1 MYPMIARGALLSFG
15 LWIIFLAFV
24 RVAVIPPE
32 SCGIESEERIAEA
45 ARAAAAWMTRNQN
58 EDGSYVYLYYKE
70 SGETPN
76 EYNEVRHAGVTMALY
91 QAAGRL
97 GDREALA
104 TADDALAWME
114 DHLVRH
120 NDWAALAAGFRADQP
135 PLGASALMTV
145 SLAERR
151 LATGDTQYDGL
162 MREVG
167 RYLAALQ
174 RDDGG
179 FHVAWRIGADAPDT
193 VGTSRFY
200 PGEALWALALLH
212 EAFPGEGWDEHAR
225 DALQFVTTLRD
236 DVEDVPFAPLADQW
250 AAYGLAEMV
259 EWGLTDQ
266 QIDYARD
273 LAGRFGL
280 LVRTASQREGSWYG
294 SLVRGEDARG
304 SGIGTWAEGLA
315 GLWRVAAQDER
326 LADIKDKT
334 EERLH
339 CVAGILTDRQF
350 DADEAAAY
358 AAPGLVEG
366 AWFHEGETRMDDQ
379 QHAFSG
385 ITYALDA
392 LAEHEMREPEET
404 LR

>member
-1 MYPMIARGALLSFG
+1 MIARGTLLSFG
-15 LWIIFLAFV
+15 LWIILLALV
-24 RVAVIPPE
+24 RVAVTPPE
-32 SCGIESEERIAEA
+32 SCGIESEEHIAGA
-45 ARAAAAWMTRNQN
+45 AVSAAAWMTRNQN
-58 EDGSYVYLYYKE
+58 ADGSYVYLYHKE
-70 SGETPN
+70 SDTVPVA
-76 EYNEVRHAGVTMALY
+76 YNEVRHAGVTMSLY

-104 TADDALAWME
+104 TADDGLAWME
-114 DHLVRH
+114 ENLVRH
-120 NDWAALAAGFRADQP
+120 NDWAALTVSGRTNQP
-135 PLGASALMTV
+135 ALGASALMV
-145 SLAERR
+145 ISMAERR
-151 LATGDTQYDGL
+151 LATAETQYDNL

-167 RYLAALQ
+167 RYLTALQ

-179 FHVAWRIGADAPDT
+179 FHVAWQIDTDTPNT

-200 PGEALWALALLH
+200 PGEALWALSLLH
-212 EAFPGEGWDEHAR
+212 EAFPGEGWDAHAR
-225 DALQFVTTLRD
+225 DALNFITTLRD
-236 DVEDVPFAPLADQW
+236 DVEDVDFPPLADQW

-294 SLVRGEDARG
+294 GLLRGEDARG
-304 SGIGTWAEGLA
+304 SGVGTWAEGLA
-315 GLWRVAAQDER
+315 GLWRVAAHDDR

-339 CVAGILTDRQF
+339 CIAGILADRQF
-350 DADEAAAY
+350 DAEEAADY
-358 AAPGLVEG
+358 GTPGLVEG

-392 LAEHEMREPEET
+392 LAEHRMREPEET
-404 LR
+404 LQ

>member
-1 MYPMIARGALLSFG
+1 MIARATLLSFG
-15 LWIIFLAFV
+15 LWIVLLAFV

-32 SCGIESEERIAEA
+32 TCGIESEERIAESA
-45 ARAAAAWMTRNQN
+45 VAAAAWMTRNQN
-58 EDGSYVYLYYKE
+58 VDGSYVYLYYTE
-70 SGETPN
+70 SDTIPDA
-76 EYNEVRHAGVTMALY
+76 YNEVRHAGVTMSLY

-97 GDREALA
+97 SDREALA
-104 TADDALAWME
+104 TADDALKWME
-114 DHLVRH
+114 ENLVRH
-120 NDWAALAAGFRADQP
+120 DDWAALALDHRKGQP
-135 PLGASALMTV
+135 PLGASALMV
-145 SLAERR
+145 IAMAERR
-151 LATGDTQYDGL
+151 LATADTQYDDL

-167 RYLAALQ
+167 RYLTTLQ

-179 FHVAWRIGADAPDT
+179 FYVSWQIDLDAPDT

-212 EAFPGEGWDEHAR
+212 EAFPGEGWDVHAR
-225 DALQFVTTLRD
+225 DALQFITTQRD
-236 DVEDVPFAPLADQW
+236 DVEDVDFPPLADQW

-266 QIDYARD
+266 QIDYARM
-273 LAGRFGL
+273 LAGRFGV

-294 SLVRGEDARG
+294 SIVRGEDARA
-304 SGIGTWAEGLA
+304 SGVGTWTEGLA
-315 GLWRVAAQDER
+315 GLWRVAAYDDR

-339 CVAGILTDRQF
+339 CISGILADRQF
-350 DADEAAAY
+350 DAGEAADY
-358 AAPGLVEG
+358 QTPGLVEG

-392 LAEHEMREPEET
+392 LAEHQMREPEET
-404 LR
+404 LE

>member
-1 MYPMIARGALLSFG
+1 MIARATLLSFG
-15 LWIIFLAFV
+15 LWIVLLVFV

-32 SCGIESEERIAEA
+32 TCGIESEERIAESA
-45 ARAAAAWMTRNQN
+45 VAAAAWMTRNQN
-58 EDGSYVYLYYKE
+58 VDGTYVYLYYNE
-70 SGETPN
+70 SDTIPN
-76 EYNEVRHAGVTMALY
+76 AYNEVRHAGVTMSLY

-97 GDREALA
+97 SDREALA

-114 DHLVRH
+114 ENLVRH
-120 NDWAALAAGFRADQP
+120 DDWAALALDGRSNRP
-135 PLGASALMTV
+135 PLGASALMV
-145 SLAERR
+145 IAMAERR
-151 LATGDTQYDGL
+151 LATADTQYDDL

-167 RYLAALQ
+167 RYLTALQ

-179 FHVAWRIGADAPDT
+179 FYVSWQINADAPDT

-212 EAFPGEGWDEHAR
+212 EAFPGEGWDVHAR
-225 DALQFVTTLRD
+225 DALHFITSQRD
-236 DVEDVPFAPLADQW
+236 DVEDVDFPPLADQW
-250 AAYGLAEMV
+250 TAYGLAEMV

-266 QIDYARD
+266 QIDYARK
-273 LAGRFGL
+273 LAGRFGI

-294 SLVRGEDARG
+294 SLLRGEDARA
-304 SGIGTWAEGLA
+304 SGVGTWTEGLA
-315 GLWRVAAQDER
+315 GLWRVAAYDDR

-339 CVAGILTDRQF
+339 CISGILADRQF
-350 DADEAAAY
+350 DAEEAADY
-358 AAPGLVEG
+358 DTPGLVEG

-392 LAEHEMREPEET
+392 LAEHQMREPEET
-404 LR
+404 LE

>member
-1 MYPMIARGALLSFG
+1 MYQMIARGTLLSFG
-15 LWIIFLAFV
+15 VWIVLLAFV

-32 SCGIESEERIAEA
+32 SCGIVSEERIAGA
-45 ARAAAAWMTRNQN
+45 AAGAAAWMTRNQN
-58 EDGSYVYLYYKE
+58 ADGTYVYLYDKE
-70 SGETPN
+70 SDQAPIA
-76 EYNEVRHAGVTMALY
+76 YNEVRHAGVTMSLY

-97 GDREALA
+97 GDREAL
-104 TADDALAWME
+104 TAADNGLAWME
-114 DHLVRH
+114 ANLVRH
-120 NDWAALAAGFRADQP
+120 RDWAALTASGWPDRPA
-135 PLGASALMTV
+135 LGASALMVV

-151 LATGDTQYDGL
+151 LATADAQYDGL

-167 RYLAALQ
+167 RYLRALQ

-179 FHVAWRIGADAPDT
+179 FHVAWQIDADVPDT
-193 VGTSRFY
+193 VGTSRYY

-212 EAFPGEGWDEHAR
+212 EAFPGEGWDSHAR
-225 DALQFVTTLRD
+225 DALNFITTRRD
-236 DVEDVPFAPLADQW
+236 DVEDVDFPPLADQW
-250 AAYGLAEMV
+250 TAYGLAEMV

-294 SLVRGEDARG
+294 SLVRGEDARA
-304 SGIGTWAEGLA
+304 SGVGTWAEGLA
-315 GLWRVAAQDER
+315 GLWRVAANDDR
-326 LADIKDKT
+326 LADIKNKT

-339 CVAGILTDRQF
+339 CIAGILADRQF
-350 DADEAAAY
+350 DAEEAADY
-358 AAPGLVEG
+358 ASPGLVEG
-366 AWFHEGETRMDDQ
+366 AWFHDGETRMDDQ

-392 LAEHEMREPEET
+392 LAEHRMREPEET
-404 LR
+404 LQ